1 MGETGERERGLG
13 LEYAGLLYWDRTLA
27 LRTGDVVP
35 DGIDLRYRVFED
47 PGDLFVRQ
55 CRDAEFDLSELSFS
69 SYLAMISRGDDRFV
83 GIPVFPSRHFR
94 HAQLYINADAG
105 IARPEDL
112 RGRTVGVLEYQM
124 TAALWVRAF
133 LQHDY
138 GVAPSAVDWVTGGLR
153 TPDGYAERMELE
165 LPADV
170 SLRRIGAGETLEGLL
185 ESGGIA
191 ALISAYPPERMG
203 RPESRVRHMFPDHR
217 AVEWDYYQRTRIF
230 PIMHLVAIRRE
241 HYEKQPWIARSL
253 YAAFE
258 QAQELGSRRIH
269 QITGLAVSLPW
280 LEAELAD
287 AERLFAGNPFRYG
300 LRANRDTIEALLGY
314 SAEQGLASRRL
325 AVEEVF
331 AAETLDT

>member
-1 MGETGERERGLG
+1 MGESERGLG

-27 LRTGDVVP
+27 LRTGEVVP

-47 PGDLFVRQ
+47 PGELFVRQ

-83 GIPVFPSRHFR
+83 GIPIFPSRHFR
-94 HAQLYINADAG
+94 HAQLYVNADAG
-105 IARPEDL
+105 ISRPEDL

-124 TAALWVRAF
+124 TAALWIRAF

-138 GVAPSAVDWVTGGLR
+138 DVPPSAVDWVTGGLR
-153 TPDGYAERMELE
+153 TPEYVERLELE

-170 SLRRIGAGETLEGLL
+170 SLRRIGADETLEGLL

-203 RPESRVRHMFPDHR
+203 QPGSRVQHMFPDFR
-217 AVEWDYYQRTRIF
+217 SVERDYYQRTKIF

-241 HYEKQPWIARSL
+241 HYEKYPWIARSL

-258 QAQELGSRRIH
+258 HAQEMGSRRIH

-280 LEAELAD
+280 LESELAEV
-287 AERLFAGNPFRYG
+287 ERLFDGNPFRG
-300 LRANRDTIEALLGY
+300 GVRANRATIEALLDY
-314 SAEQGLASRRL
+314 SAEQGLSSRRL
-325 AVEEVF
+325 AVEEIF
-331 AAETLDT
+331 APETLDT

>member
-1 MGETGERERGLG
+1 MGEGEGSLE
-13 LEYAGLLYWDRTLA
+13 LEYAGLLYWDRTLG
-27 LRTGDVVP
+27 LRTGEVVP

-83 GIPVFPSRHFR
+83 GIPIFPSRHFR
-94 HAQLYINADAG
+94 HAQLYVNADAG
-105 IARPEDL
+105 INRPEDL

-124 TAALWVRAF
+124 TAALWIRAF

-138 GVAPSAVDWVTGGLR
+138 GVPPSAVDWVTGGLR
-153 TPDGYAERMELE
+153 TPEYVERLELE

-170 SLRRIGAGETLEGLL
+170 TLRRIGADQTLEGLL

-203 RPESRVRHMFPDHR
+203 QPGSRVQHMFPDFR
-217 AVEWDYYQRTRIF
+217 SVEQDYYQRTKIF

-241 HYEKQPWIARSL
+241 HYESYPWIARSL
-253 YAAFE
+253 YTAFQ
-258 QAQELGSRRIH
+258 QAQEMGSRRIH

-280 LEAELAD
+280 LETELAEV
-287 AERLFAGNPFRYG
+287 ERLFDGNPFRNG
-300 LRANRDTIEALLGY
+300 VHANRATIEALLDY
-314 SAEQGLASRRL
+314 SAEQGLATRRL
-325 AVEEVF
+325 EIEEIF
-331 AAETLDT
+331 APETLDT